1 MATDDIR
8 WYRDA
13 VIYQLHV
20 KSFYDSNA
28 DGMGDFKGVIE
39 KLDYIASIGVSAIW
53 LLPFYPSPLRDD
65 GYDIADY
72 FSVHPYYGE
81 LDDCRLFIEE
91 AHKRNLRV
99 ITELVINH
107 TSDQHPW
114 FQRARHAPP
123 DSPEREYYVWSDTFN
138 RYEGTRIIFLDTE
151 TSNWTW
157 DPVAGAYFWHRFFSH
172 QPDLNFDN
180 PVVVEEVIRVMR
192 FWLDM
197 GVDGLRLDAVPYLC
211 EREGTNNE
219 NLPETHAI
227 LKRLRAWLDA
237 NYPDRMLLAE
247 ANQWPEDVR
256 AYFGDGD
263 ECHMCFHFPLMPR
276 MYMALAR
283 EDRYPITDIL
293 RQTPEIPPDCQ
304 WATFLRNHDEL
315 TLEMV
320 TDRERDYL
328 WQFYAADKRARI
340 NLGIRRRLAP
350 LLDGDGRKIQLLT
363 ALLMAI
369 PGTPILYYG
378 DEIGMGDNVF
388 LGDRNGVRTPMQW
401 SPDRNGGF
409 SRAEPEQLA
418 LPMLMDAVYGY
429 ASVNVEAQ
437 LRRPSSLLNWMRQ
450 LLRVRAGHRT
460 FGRGELILLS
470 PGNRKVLAFLRHLD
484 GEYILC
490 VANLAATVQA
500 VQLDLSQYAGRI
512 PVELLDKSLLP
523 PIGAL
528 PYLLT
533 LPGYGFLW
541 LLLAE
546 EAEAPKWYTPEG
558 TPLPE
563 FQTFILA
570 PDVETLVLNPMHAKM
585 LGQALATFLPKQRWF
600 GGKGR
605 AIVRVDFV
613 DWTSLGED
621 LGKTLVSFID
631 VSFDEGESHRY
642 LLPLTASW
650 ETRESDPMVLLQP
663 FVVGRVR
670 RGAKLGVVHD
680 APAAPRLARGVL
692 SAFADNAVIPT
703 HTGGQLRFSTTTA
716 FVSPPDL
723 ETLQIERMSGEQS
736 NTSMRVGGDL
746 MVLKLLRRIQPGIHP
761 ELEIGRFLT
770 DVAHYRNTPQTLGAV
785 ELVDAEGTIWACA
798 ILQEFVR
805 NQGDGWGFTLDYL
818 QRHLRELVLKTGPE
832 DAADSNHPVYRV
844 LAHNLGQRL
853 GELHRAFALPVDDPA
868 FSPEPITADDLAG
881 WKARVAAIGQQAYQ
895 YLRAAAAD
903 ASSPASSQAERL
915 LGEWDTILD
924 LAVPAAQASGL
935 GLRTR
940 HQGDFHLGQTV
951 VVNDDFYILDFEG
964 EPLRPLA
971 ERRQKHSPLRDLA
984 GLIRSYDYAS
994 HAALALA
1001 QGGDAAEVA
1010 QAVQQWKDL
1019 ALAAVLDGYRV
1030 GIGDCASIP
1039 SDPLAFNRLV
1049 RFFILEK
1056 ALYEICYEAANRPDW
1071 LPVPVAGLAAFIHS
1085 VEG

>member
-28 DGMGDFKGVIE
+28 DGVGDFQGAIE
-39 KLDYIASIGVSAIW
+39 KLDYISSLGVSAIW

-72 FSVHPYYGE
+72 FGVHPAYGV
-81 LDDCRLFIEE
+81 LDDVRLFINE
-91 AHKRNLRV
+91 AHKRNLKV

-114 FQRARHAPP
+114 FQRARTAPP
-123 DSPEREYYVWSDTFN
+123 GSTERDFYVWSDTFD
-138 RYEGTRIIFLDTE
+138 RYQGTRIIFLDTE

-180 PVVVEEVIRVMR
+180 PVVVEEVIRVMQ
-192 FWLDM
+192 FWLDL

-227 LKRLRAWLDA
+227 LKQLRAWVDA

-350 LLDGDGRKIQLLT
+350 LLNGDGRKIQLLT

-429 ASVNVEAQ
+429 PSINVESQ

-450 LLRVRAGHRT
+450 LLRVRSGHRT
-460 FGRGELILLS
+460 FGHGELILLA
-470 PGNRKVLAFLRHLD
+470 PGNRKVLAFLRHYE

-490 VANLAATVQA
+490 VANLSATVQS
-500 VQLDLSQYAGRI
+500 VQLDLSTFAGRI

-523 PIGAL
+523 PIGVL
-528 PYLLT
+528 PYFLT
-533 LPGYGFLW
+533 LAGYGFYW

-546 EAEAPKWYTPEG
+546 EAEAPNWYTPEG

-563 FQTFILA
+563 FQTFVLA
-570 PDVETLVLNPMHAKM
+570 PDVETLVLNPVHQRM
-585 LGQALATFLPKQRWF
+585 LAQALTAFLPNQRWF

-605 AIVRVDFV
+605 TIVRIDFA
-613 DWTSLGED
+613 DWTCLGED
-621 LGKTLVSFID
+621 LAKTLVSFID
-631 VSFDEGESHRY
+631 VTFDSGDPQRY
-642 LLPLTASW
+642 TLPLTTSW
-650 ETRESDPMVLLQP
+650 ETHDSDPMILLQP
-663 FVVGRVR
+663 FVLGRVR
-670 RGAKLGVVHD
+670 RGAKLGCVHD

-692 SAFADNAVIPT
+692 SAFADNAVLPA
-703 HTGGQLRFSTTTA
+703 HNGGQLRFSTTAA
-716 FVSPPDL
+716 FVCPPDL
-723 ETLQIERMSGEQS
+723 ETLQIERLSGEQS
-736 NTSMRVGGDL
+736 NTSMRIGGDL

-761 ELEIGRFLT
+761 EIEIGRFLT
-770 DVAHYRNTPQTLGAV
+770 DVAHYGNTPQTLGAV
-785 ELVDAEGTIWACA
+785 ELVDAEGQTWACA

-805 NQGDGWGFTLDYL
+805 NQGDGWTFTLEYL
-818 QRHLRELVLKTGPE
+818 QRHVRELTLKAGPE
-832 DAADSNHPVYRV
+832 EVEESNHPVYRV
-844 LAHNLGQRL
+844 LAHNLGRRL

-868 FSPEPITADDLAG
+868 FTPEPVTTEDLARWRQHAG
-881 WKARVAAIGQQAYQ
+881 DYAEQAYQ
-895 YLRAAAAD
+895 HLRATAAD
-903 ASSPASSQAERL
+903 SSSAASSLAERL
-915 LGEWDTILD
+915 LGEWDAILG
-924 LAVPAAQASGL
+924 LAAPPAQTGGL

-984 GLIRSYDYAS
+984 GLIRSFDYAS
-994 HAALALA
+994 HAALMQAP
-1001 QGGDAAEVA
+1001 GGEGAEIGD
-1010 QAVQQWKDL
+1010 AVQQWKDL
-1019 ALAAVLDGYRV
+1019 ALAAVLDGYRAGV
-1030 GIGDCASIP
+1030 GDCPSIP

-1071 LPVPVAGLAAFIHS
+1071 LVVPVAGLAAFLQSI
-1085 VEG
+1085 EG